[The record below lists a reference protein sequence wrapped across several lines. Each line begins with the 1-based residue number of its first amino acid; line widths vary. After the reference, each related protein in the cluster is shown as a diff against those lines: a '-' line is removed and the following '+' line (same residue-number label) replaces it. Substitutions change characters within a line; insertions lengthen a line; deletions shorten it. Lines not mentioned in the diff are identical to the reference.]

1 MSVQT
6 ERSRRMWAAA
16 LNLPNQLTYMR
27 IVLAIIMFVT
37 IALEQYLASTVLF
50 ILAAG
55 TDWLDGYFARK
66 YGQITNLGRILD
78 PFADKVI
85 ICGTFIF
92 LAAVPQMGEV
102 PWGLRPWMVVVVVGR
117 ELLVTAIR
125 SFIEEQGFD
134 FSANL
139 SGKVKMVLQCV
150 AAPAWLVYLHCLGAG
165 GNSEPGRVGPL
176 EQVPAWIT
184 WTAILSLWAAVVQ
197 TVYSGL
203 IYVVAAVRLV
213 RSSR

>member
-1 MSVQT
+1 MPARA
-6 ERSRRMWAAA
+6 ERAKRMWAAA
-16 LNLPNQLTYMR
+16 LNLPNQLTYLR
-27 IVLAIIMFVT
+27 IVGAIVMFVA
-37 IALEQYLASTVLF
+37 IAWEQYLAAFVLF

-66 YGQITNLGRILD
+66 YGQVTNLGRILD

-85 ICGTFIF
+85 ICGAFIF
-92 LAAVPQMGEV
+92 LAAIRQMADV
-102 PWGLRPWMVVVVVGR
+102 PWGLRPWMVVVLVGR

-125 SFIEEQGFD
+125 SFIEEQGLD
-134 FSANL
+134 FSANM

-150 AAPAWLVYLHCLGAG
+150 AAPACLMYLHCRGIG
-165 GNSEPGRVGPL
+165 GGHDV
-176 EQVPAWIT
+176 VPAWIT
-184 WTAILSLWAAVVQ
+184 WTAIISVWLAVIQ

-213 RSSR
+213 RSSQ

>member
-1 MSVQT
+1 MSARA
-6 ERSRRMWAAA
+6 ERARRMWAAA
-16 LNLPNQLTYMR
+16 LNLPNQLTYLR

-66 YGQITNLGRILD
+66 YSQITNLGRILD

-92 LAAVPQMGEV
+92 LAAIPQMADL
-102 PWGLRPWMVVVVVGR
+102 PWGGLRPWMVVVLVGR

-139 SGKVKMVLQCV
+139 SGKLKMVLQCI
-150 AAPAWLVYLHCLGAG
+150 AAPACLIYLYNRGPAGSHEAVPAWLV
-165 GNSEPGRVGPL
+165 
-176 EQVPAWIT
+176 
-184 WTAILSLWAAVVQ
+184 WTAVISVWAAVVQ

-213 RSSR
+213 RSSQ